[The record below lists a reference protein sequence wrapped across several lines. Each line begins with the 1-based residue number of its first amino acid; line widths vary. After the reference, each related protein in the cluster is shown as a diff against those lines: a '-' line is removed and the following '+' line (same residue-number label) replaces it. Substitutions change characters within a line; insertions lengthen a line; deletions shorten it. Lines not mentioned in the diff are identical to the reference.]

1 MKVDATVLGFQP
13 AEVTDFAE
21 RCERIGFDGL
31 WSIEVNHDPFFPLL
45 TAAAATERIALGTGV
60 AVAFPRSPMHLAY
73 TARDLQEI
81 ISNVALGL
89 ISRFV
94 NGEIAVT
101 EIMPAVERAIV
112 RVTTPEQADR
122 LT

>member
-1 MKVDATVLGFQP
+1 
-13 AEVTDFAE
+13 
-21 RCERIGFDGL
+21 
-31 WSIEVNHDPFFPLL
+31 
-45 TAAAATERIALGTGV
+45 
-60 AVAFPRSPMHLAY
+60 
-73 TARDLQEI
+73 
-81 ISNVALGL
+81 VALGL

-94 NGEIAVT
+94 NGEISVT